1 MSDITT
7 LAKRIILIGK
17 GKVLYDG
24 SLKKLINNYGTLR
37 YMSIKTNDKLN
48 VRNKGII
55 SKKKEKDGYTLTI
68 DTKITSISDFM
79 NYISKKIVID
89 DFRIENESIDNII
102 VKLYEEFKI

>member
-1 MSDITT
+1 
-7 LAKRIILIGK
+7 
-17 GKVLYDG
+17 
-24 SLKKLINNYGTLR
+24 
-37 YMSIKTNDKLN
+37 MSIKTKDKLN

-68 DTKITSISDFM
+68 DTKITSISKLI
-79 NYISKKIVID
+79 NSISEKIVIE